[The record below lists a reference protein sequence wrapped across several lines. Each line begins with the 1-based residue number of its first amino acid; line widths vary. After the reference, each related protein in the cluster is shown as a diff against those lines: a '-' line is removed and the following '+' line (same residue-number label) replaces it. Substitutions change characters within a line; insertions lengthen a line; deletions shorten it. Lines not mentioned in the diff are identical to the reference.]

1 MYVLD
6 SSALI
11 EGIIDGP
18 RSQPIS
24 DSLTEEEFLTTS
36 VCVHEILIGARNS
49 AELFVLKGILH
60 AVPTLDYTK
69 DCAVHSA
76 QIERELKREGKL
88 INKMDILIA
97 AICKASNATLITLDK
112 DFEKI
117 KGLKVKVIN

>member
-11 EGIIDGP
+11 ELIERLLKSNDII
-18 RSQPIS
+18 RSF
-24 DSLTEEEFLTTS
+24 EEEDSTTTS
-36 VCVHEILIGARNS
+36 VCVHE
-49 AELFVLKGILH
+49 VLAG
-60 AVPTLDYTK
+60 
-69 DCAVHSA
+69 VHSEIDRMVWNTLFSSIEVLQFDVKAA
-76 QIERELKREGKL
+76 QISSQLQQELKREGKL

-117 KGLKVKVIN
+117 KGLNVKVIK